1 MKSFAIVFFIA
12 AFAAAFAAAPV
23 EADEVEDSL
32 QLALEAYQAGDIA
45 SAREELSYISQVLA
59 QMEAA
64 AFSELL
70 PEAPPGWTRAV
81 DGNGGGI
88 QAGIGGIATSATYSN
103 DNSQMKLQLMAENQ
117 LVASMIGMFG
127 NTAMLGNLGQVKRIK
142 RQTVVIDKRSDLQ
155 AIVDKRILVQ
165 INGSASIEDKE
176 MLFGSIDLRA
186 LRNF

>member
-1 MKSFAIVFFIA
+1 MKSVAIVSLV
-12 AFAAAFAAAPV
+12 AAFAAAPAA
-23 EADEVEDSL
+23 ADEVEESL

-81 DGNGGGI
+81 DGSGGGI

-103 DNSQMKLQLMAENQ
+103 DSSQMKLQMMAENQ
-117 LVASMIGMFG
+117 IVASMIGMFG
-127 NTAMLGNLGQVKRIK
+127 NTAMLSNLGQVKRIK
-142 RQTVVIDKRSDLQ
+142 RQTVVIGKRSDLQ

-165 INGSASIEDKE
+165 INGSSSIEDKE